1 MKKPHTMNSFPV
13 AWPPEVFI
21 ARHKIL
27 KKSLINDTNIN
38 PNQCKIQQH
47 KNAIEY
53 SKEYNHKFNQIHTK
67 NLKNQSHV
75 SVSYPSQRG
84 SLG

>member
-1 MKKPHTMNSFPV
+1 MNSLPV

-21 ARHKIL
+21 ARHKTL

-38 PNQCKIQQH
+38 PNQCKIQRH

-53 SKEYNHKFNQIHTK
+53 NTKYNHKFKSNKK

-75 SVSYPSQRG
+75 YVGPKKCCSIENSF
-84 SLG
+84 